1 MWPGGHLAFGYVLYS
16 LGTRARTRAP
26 PTDLNALALAVGTQ
40 FPDLV
45 DKPLAWWV
53 GILPGGRTLAHSLV
67 VMLPLLAVLAL
78 LARRVGHTPQVT
90 AFGIGYGSHLVGD
103 ALGPLLVG
111 SYSELAFFLWP
122 LTPTVI
128 YDSEP
133 SFVWHFASISL
144 TPMFIAELGLGIGV
158 VGLWL
163 VDGSPGI
170 GTLRKLVRRDENPK

>member
-1 MWPGGHLAFGYVLYS
+1 MWPWGHLAFGYVLYS

-26 PTDLNALALAVGTQ
+26 PTDLNTIALAAGTQ

-67 VMLPLLAVLAL
+67 LMVPLVALLAL
-78 LARRVGHTPQVT
+78 LARRVGGTTQVT
-90 AFGIGYGSHLVGD
+90 AFAVGYGSHLIGD
-103 ALGPLLVG
+103 ALGPVLYG
-111 SYSELAFFLWP
+111 SYDELAFLLWP

-133 SFVWHFASISL
+133 SVVWHFSSITL
-144 TPMFIAELGLGIGV
+144 TPAFVAELSLGVIV
-158 VGLWL
+158 VALWV
-163 VDGSPGI
+163 VDGYPGA
-170 GTLRKLVRRDENPK
+170 GTLQKLVGRDARLK